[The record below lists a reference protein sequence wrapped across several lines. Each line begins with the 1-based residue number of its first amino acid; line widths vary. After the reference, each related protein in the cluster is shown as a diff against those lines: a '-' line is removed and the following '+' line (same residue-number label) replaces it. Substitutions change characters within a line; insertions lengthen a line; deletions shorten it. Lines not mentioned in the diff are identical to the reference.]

1 MAGAKGGPGGNTTVT
16 KSTACANL
24 EKKRCINLVAI
35 GALRL
40 PNLINPRLKSHVSV
54 PQRLKQNVS
63 PVG

>member
-1 MAGAKGGPGGNTTVT
+1 MAGAKDGPGSNTTVT
-16 KSTACANL
+16 MSKACSNL
-24 EKKRCINLVAI
+24 EEKRCMELVAI
-35 GALRL
+35 VALRL

>member
-1 MAGAKGGPGGNTTVT
+1 M
-16 KSTACANL
+16 
-24 EKKRCINLVAI
+24 ELVAI
-35 GALRL
+35 VALRL